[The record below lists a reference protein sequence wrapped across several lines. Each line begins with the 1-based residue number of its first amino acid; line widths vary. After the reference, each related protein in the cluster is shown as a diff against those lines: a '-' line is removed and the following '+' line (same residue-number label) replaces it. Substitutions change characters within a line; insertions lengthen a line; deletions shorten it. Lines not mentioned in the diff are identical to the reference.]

1 MTRINTL
8 LKFQQKQRKKI
19 EGKKEKRERK
29 INKASEI

>member
-19 EGKKEKRERK
+19 EGKKEKREREK
-29 INKASEI
+29 